1 MLRNYDFIAADQVAA
16 EGWRA
21 DNEATE
27 TEAAI
32 NWLSSSTSWHAWVT
46 DEAQA
51 AVEAAIAADEGLSNA
66 D

>member
-1 MLRNYDFIAADQVAA
+1 M
-16 EGWRA
+16 A

-32 NWLSSSTSWHAWVT
+32 NWLASSTSWHAWVT

-51 AVEAAIAADEGLSNA
+51 AGEAAIAADDGLSYS